1 MPTKIKEVQPPR
13 GLNRILYR
21 LPILLY
27 RLRLGWLLGDRF
39 LLLIHT
45 GRVSGAPR
53 QTVLEIIRH
62 DKKGDAY
69 VVVSAW
75 GEKSDW
81 YRNIKKTPQVIV
93 QVGRKRVEAVAERLS
108 QEDAEREILDYAR
121 RYPRL
126 LRALARLMG
135 YQLEDSE
142 QDYRALA
149 RLVPVVAFRPKRT

>member
-13 GLNRILYR
+13 GLTRILYR
-21 LPILLY
+21 LPISLY

-62 DKKGDAY
+62 DKKEDAY

-81 YRNIKKTPQVIV
+81 YRNIQKTPQVIV

-108 QEDAEREILDYAR
+108 QENAEREILDYAR

-149 RLVPVVAFRPKRT
+149 RLVPVVAFYPKGT